1 MSELNHRQHRA
12 HTEYQV
18 RLGPVLDLLTPALRH
33 VEPVLAAAANA
44 CGAGCLDQMLL
55 LVATSV
61 VRRAGHAHSS
71 ASPKSRNVLLP

>member
-1 MSELNHRQHRA
+1 MSELD
-12 HTEYQV
+12 YQQNRVRPECHV

-33 VEPVLAAAANA
+33 VEPVLVAAANA

-61 VRRAGHAHSS
+61 VRRAGHANSS